1 MVMYPDSTKLFSF
14 SYSPFAINLNMNSSI
29 TDLAFTLFKLTQ
41 YSRRFKNGYNKQTS
55 LDKK

>member
-1 MVMYPDSTKLFSF
+1 MYPDSTKLFSF